1 VAQDLPGRPGAQLV
15 AVVDPAAPGQRRGD
29 QRHCLVAGVGPPG
42 RIAEIDELID
52 QLAQSQPDRERS
64 RQQQP
69 GVSDQALVV
78 ESDLDL
84 VGVVRSHQQV
94 PS

>member
-29 QRHCLVAGVGPPG
+29 QRHRLVAGVGPPG

-52 QLAQSQPDRERS
+52 QLAQSQPDRERG

-84 VGVVRSHQQV
+84 VRVVGPH
-94 PS
+94 